1 MRRAVVAV
9 ALLAASCSG
18 GRSPEEEAVRQHV
31 LATAKNPREVRFES
45 WGPND
50 LKGELGQGPLV
61 RVCYYS
67 GLTLVDALFTV
78 KDGKV
83 SGPVPTLGG
92 NDWKRVMRE
101 EQQRSGQDKP
111 RGE

>member
-1 MRRAVVAV
+1 MVAV
-9 ALLAASCSG
+9 AFLAASCSG
-18 GRSPEEEAVRQHV
+18 GRSPEEEAVRQRV

-45 WGPND
+45 WGPHD

-67 GLTLVDALFTV
+67 GLTLVDALFRV

-83 SGPVPTLGG
+83 LGPVSTVGG
-92 NDWKRVMRE
+92 NDWKRLMRE
-101 EQQRSGQDKP
+101 AQQRSGQDKP
-111 RGE
+111 RAE

>member
-1 MRRAVVAV
+1 MVAF
-9 ALLAASCSG
+9 AFLAASCSG

-31 LATAKNPREVRFES
+31 LATAKNPKDVRFET

-61 RVCYYS
+61 RVCFYS

-83 SGPVPTLGG
+83 SGPVPTVGG
-92 NDWKRVMRE
+92 NEWKRFMWE
-101 EQQRSGQDKP
+101 EQQRPGKDKL

>member
-1 MRRAVVAV
+1 MRRSLVAV

-18 GRSPEEEAVRQHV
+18 GHGPEEEAVRQHV
-31 LATAKNPREVRFES
+31 LAAAKNPRDVRFES
-45 WGPND
+45 WGPHD

-61 RVCYYS
+61 RVRYYS

-83 SGPVPTLGG
+83 TGPVPTVGG
-92 NDWKRVMRE
+92 DDWKRVMRE
-101 EQQRSGQDKP
+101 EQQKSGQEKP
-111 RGE
+111 RAE